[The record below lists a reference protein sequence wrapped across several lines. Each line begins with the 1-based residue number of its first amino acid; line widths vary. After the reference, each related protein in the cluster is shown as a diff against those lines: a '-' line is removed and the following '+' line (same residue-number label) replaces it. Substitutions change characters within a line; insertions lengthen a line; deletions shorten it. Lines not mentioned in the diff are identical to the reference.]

1 MLTCFAATEALPPS
15 QTPLHAL
22 FRHAAERPN
31 AVALIADG
39 DTWSYHRLASEVVCL
54 ATGLKRAGIRPG
66 ERIVLSVRT
75 SPVYAVFMFAAM
87 MTGAIVVPLKVEFT
101 ASELGEFLG
110 WLRPAIY
117 IHEADLQRVVST
129 LEVGR
134 IRTFNAGDQG
144 PHSWRHLLA
153 YATKS
158 ATPLPADI
166 DSTFLLLATS
176 GTTGMPKLVAY
187 NQRVVAHAIG
197 SSAAWAL
204 SVDAC
209 TIGST
214 PVAHVPGSMVMLASI
229 VHGCQEV
236 LISRFDPET
245 VLDAVE
251 QYGGTAMFV
260 PTVVCMPLVEAQR
273 QRPRDISSLRTC
285 GVGGDACRSPIAEAF
300 ESTFNLKLNNA
311 YGLTE
316 CIGSTVFGE
325 ASQTLGGVPGRTRL
339 VDSAGAEVTP
349 GNVGELQLRGPNLS
363 LGYWTGPGDIISHTR
378 NGWFATGDLM
388 RQEPNGDYRFVGRCK
403 DLIIC
408 NALNISAVEV
418 ENQWAQ
424 HPAVVDAV
432 DDARSQRAGSEKI
445 SEKLL

>member
-1 MLTCFAATEALPPS
+1 MLTCFTTAEALPPS
-15 QTPLHAL
+15 QAPLHAL
-22 FRHAAERPN
+22 FRHATERPN
-31 AVALIADG
+31 AVAFIADG
-39 DTWSYHRLASEVVCL
+39 DTWSYHRLASEVACL

-66 ERIVLSVRT
+66 DRIVLSVRT

-87 MTGAIVVPLKVEFT
+87 ITGAIVVPLKVEFT
-101 ASELGEFLG
+101 ANELEEFLG

-117 IHEADLQRVVST
+117 VHEADLQRVVSK
-129 LEVGR
+129 LEVR
-134 IRTFNAGDQG
+134 QIRTFNAGAQG

-153 YATKS
+153 YAS
-158 ATPLPADI
+158 RSDTPLPVDI

-197 SSAAWAL
+197 SLAAWAL

-214 PVAHVPGSMVMLASI
+214 PVAYVSGSMAMLASI

-236 LISRFDPET
+236 LISRFDAEA

-260 PTVVCMPLVEAQR
+260 APFVCMPLVEAQR
-273 QRPRDISSLRTC
+273 ERPRDIGSLRTC
-285 GVGGDACRSPIAEAF
+285 GVGGDACRPQIAEAF
-300 ESTFNLKLNNA
+300 EATFNLKLGNT

-325 ASQTLGGVPGRTRL
+325 AWQTLRAVPGRTRL
-339 VDSAGAEVTP
+339 VDSTGADVTP
-349 GNVGELQLRGPNLS
+349 GSVGELQLRGPNLS

-378 NGWFATGDLM
+378 DGWFATGDLM
-388 RQEPNGDYRFVGRCK
+388 AQEPGGEYRFVGRCK
-403 DLIIC
+403 DLVIC
-408 NALNISAVEV
+408 NALES
-418 ENQWAQ
+418 
-424 HPAVVDAV
+424 
-432 DDARSQRAGSEKI
+432 S
-445 SEKLL
+445 